1 MRILLAGV
9 LVTILATPALAYKP
23 HVGDRAADIRGR
35 DAVSDTVVSLED
47 YAGNWVFIDFWASW
61 CGPCM
66 REMPNF
72 LAETKPWVKSG
83 DLKIFSVSLDN
94 PNTDLRMNE
103 DIRKF
108 GITYPVIFD
117 NGGWNSVQAKE
128 WGVNSIPATFLLDPQ
143 MNIAATNLRGA
154 TLGPA
159 LEFFLGGDSYTPIG
173 LRSSNTVGDAGNV
186 DVLLELSSADHQPLE
201 IKVDY
206 WHTRNIYADDDP
218 DHENS
223 PVSREYIEQDEDGP
237 ELEFNAI
244 FGMFGDNVIEFSI
257 PAVDDTQLLN
267 YTISVMLPGTE
278 DLMGGKGIW
287 VSERG
292 RVKFED

>member
-1 MRILLAGV
+1 MRLLLTCM

-35 DAVSDTVVSLED
+35 DAVSDTVVSLLS
-47 YAGNWVFIDFWASW
+47 YSGNWVFIDFWAAW

-83 DLKIFSVSLDN
+83 DLKLFSVSLDN

-159 LEFFLGGDSYTPIG
+159 LEFFLGGDGYSPIG
-173 LRSSNTVGDAGNV
+173 IRSSNTVGDDGNV
-186 DVLLELSSADHQPLE
+186 DVMLELSSASHAPLSV
-201 IKVDY
+201 KVDY
-206 WHTRNIYADDDP
+206 YHTRYTYAEDDP
-218 DHENS
+218 EHEGR
-223 PVSREYIEQDEDGP
+223 PVKADYIEMNEDGP
-237 ELEFNAI
+237 EQEFEVE
-244 FGMFGDNVIEFSI
+244 FGMFGEKVVEFTI
-257 PAVDDTQLLN
+257 MPVEDTHQLS

-278 DLMGGKGIW
+278 ELMGGEGIW

-292 RVKFED
+292 RVKFE